1 MLEPTPSYLTTGEFA
16 KACGITKDTLF
27 HYDRIGLVK
36 PVRVLAN
43 GYRYYSPR
51 QILEIGLIQ
60 TMQTADCSL
69 SEIGSYMAQQS
80 PTQYLEILEEK
91 EQLLTQK
98 IKELRFNQH
107 LLREAARIT
116 REAMDAVY
124 EKPFLHEEKKI
135 SLLAS
140 PLAPAAGEKE
150 NLILTARHYDYCVKK
165 KLPISWPTGCI
176 ILQEHLENHI
186 FHKPDL
192 CFDTLH
198 GACRDP
204 RVHVKKAGLYL
215 SIYHK
220 GGYSSLPAVYES
232 LFAYM
237 KSHALTLSGP
247 SYEQELINFFSEP
260 NSHRYVIR
268 IDIAVSVIGGR

>member
-1 MLEPTPSYLTTGEFA
+1 MPTNYLSTGEFA

-27 HYDRIGLVK
+27 HYDRIGLLK
-36 PVRVLAN
+36 PARVLDN

-69 SEIGSYMAQQS
+69 TEIGSYMAQQS

-91 EQLLTQK
+91 ERLLSQK
-98 IKELRFNQH
+98 IQQLRMNRH
-107 LLREAARIT
+107 LLSEAARIT
-116 REAMDAVY
+116 REAMNAVY
-124 EKPFLHEEKKI
+124 EEPFLHEAPKI

-140 PLAPAAGEKE
+140 PLAPEGGEKE
-150 NLILTARHYDYCVKK
+150 NLILTAKHYAYCTAK

-186 FHKPDL
+186 FHQPDY

-198 GACRDP
+198 GACRDN

-215 SIYHK
+215 SLYHK
-220 GGYSSLPAVYES
+220 GSYSTLPAVYES

-237 KSHALTLSGP
+237 KSHHLTLAGP
-247 SYEQELINFFSEP
+247 SYEQELINFFAEP

-268 IDIAVSVIGGR
+268 IDIAVSKRD